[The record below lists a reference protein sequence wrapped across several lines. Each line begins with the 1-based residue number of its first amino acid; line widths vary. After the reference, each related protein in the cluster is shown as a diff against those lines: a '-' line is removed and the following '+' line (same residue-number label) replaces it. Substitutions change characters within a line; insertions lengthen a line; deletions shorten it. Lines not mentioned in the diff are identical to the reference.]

1 MILDSW
7 KEWLLRQVAATSH
20 TALGFVSWSSRNRT
34 PRRSNASPSKTIE
47 NQMMPLHTS
56 PISRAGNCAGLLH
69 AIGTKHRLRG
79 DPTKLISCNP
89 YLHSHHSH
97 ANGTI
102 KQKGMRIRVLFN
114 HGKTMFH
121 GGILLFNFQI
131 LAGMCPRVF
140 KSQTYTNGL
149 FYLLQIKAS
158 VQWHSNNRPT
168 IVRANIFQ
176 RDSPKRHLD
185 PSLVGVRRLQ
195 KFNQCITP
203 WVAVP
208 TASSHRKFPAE
219 QTSCGCIQVCSI
231 PLCLDCCNWLY
242 KICFHR
248 RLSNLPAN
256 YCRPYLISSHKMK
269 GHKRAA
275 IQATCIVATD
285 VIIASLNFQLWRRG
299 IQLQLPNRQ
308 GKQAQFPLGR
318 FNQRRSKTPSPHTLH
333 CVSNEPSNST

>member
-1 MILDSW
+1 MLISPSSHVRTGQTFVVHYVQRARKLGQGGVQLIRWEGGGWRRITQWQFPKQARCNWSTLPTAFPIASLSLSHTSSPALLLSHLLSTLTQPLNTSLETSMIFERRTGFL
-7 KEWLLRQVAATSH
+7 ERMTVAPTGSH
-20 TALGFVSWSSRNRT
+20 TALGFVSGSSGNRT
-34 PRRSNASPSKTIE
+34 PQRSNASSSKTIE

-79 DPTKLISCNP
+79 DPTKLISYNP

-114 HGKTMFH
+114 HRKTMFQ

-158 VQWHSNNRPT
+158 VEWHSINRPT

-176 RDSPKRHLD
+176 RDSLKRHLD

-219 QTSCGCIQVCSI
+219 QTSCGCI
-231 PLCLDCCNWLY
+231 
-242 KICFHR
+242 
-248 RLSNLPAN
+248 
-256 YCRPYLISSHKMK
+256 
-269 GHKRAA
+269 
-275 IQATCIVATD
+275 
-285 VIIASLNFQLWRRG
+285 
-299 IQLQLPNRQ
+299 
-308 GKQAQFPLGR
+308 
-318 FNQRRSKTPSPHTLH
+318 
-333 CVSNEPSNST
+333 

>member
-1 MILDSW
+1 
-7 KEWLLRQVAATSH
+7 
-20 TALGFVSWSSRNRT
+20 
-34 PRRSNASPSKTIE
+34 
-47 NQMMPLHTS
+47 MMPLHTS

-79 DPTKLISCNP
+79 DPTELISCNP

-102 KQKGMRIRVLFN
+102 KQKGMRIGVLFN

-158 VQWHSNNRPT
+158 VKWHSNT
-168 IVRANIFQ
+168 IFLLRLWCQYYPLPRIEVYTCGIFIRAYTFE
-176 RDSPKRHLD
+176 RDSSKHHLD
-185 PSLVGVRRLQ
+185 PCLVGLHGLQ

-208 TASSHRKFPAE
+208 TASSHRKFPAD
-219 QTSCGCIQVCSI
+219 
-231 PLCLDCCNWLY
+231 PLWMHSSVFNTTVSWHSDCCNW
-242 KICFHR
+242 
-248 RLSNLPAN
+248 
-256 YCRPYLISSHKMK
+256 
-269 GHKRAA
+269 
-275 IQATCIVATD
+275 
-285 VIIASLNFQLWRRG
+285 
-299 IQLQLPNRQ
+299 
-308 GKQAQFPLGR
+308 
-318 FNQRRSKTPSPHTLH
+318 
-333 CVSNEPSNST
+333 

>member
-1 MILDSW
+1 MPPSPFLQNWPYYIPLPSWIVSNIFYQPLHNSVETSIQWSLCPGRDSW
-7 KEWLLRQVAATSH
+7 KEWLLRQLAATSH

-34 PRRSNASPSKTIE
+34 PQRSNATSSKTIE

-121 GGILLFNFQI
+121 GSILLFNFQI
-131 LAGMCPRVF
+131 LLGLCPRVF

-219 QTSCGCIQVCSI
+219 QTSCGCV
-231 PLCLDCCNWLY
+231 
-242 KICFHR
+242 
-248 RLSNLPAN
+248 
-256 YCRPYLISSHKMK
+256 
-269 GHKRAA
+269 
-275 IQATCIVATD
+275 
-285 VIIASLNFQLWRRG
+285 
-299 IQLQLPNRQ
+299 
-308 GKQAQFPLGR
+308 
-318 FNQRRSKTPSPHTLH
+318 
-333 CVSNEPSNST
+333 